1 MPDLRNPKPRF
12 HRRAGFGGAADLG
25 ANNAVGS
32 TGAAALVLRDVHKS
46 YEGVQA
52 LRGASLS
59 CSFGQIHGLIGENG
73 AGKSTLV
80 KVLSGATTAD
90 RGVISIQGQE
100 LAARNPREARE
111 QGIGTVFQELSLIG
125 DLDVA
130 QNMLYDREPR
140 TRTGRINRRALRAG
154 AAEALA
160 RYGLEQD
167 VTQLVRDL
175 RLAER
180 QVLEI
185 VKVLVREPR
194 VLVLDEATSSLLPE
208 QVDWLFE
215 VARNFARNG
224 GLVIFVSHR
233 LGEIMTLCDR
243 VTVLRD
249 GRDVGQGPISD
260 FSEARLVE
268 MMLGRK
274 LETVYPP
281 RSKPPTTKLVCRLE
295 NFSAPPSLRQIDL
308 DVHGGEIVGVAGLD
322 GQGQTDLFLGL
333 YGARRALGRVELD
346 GNRVNLRT
354 PAQALDAGVGLVPE
368 DRARDGLCLSLD
380 VGDNMTLSSLSEIA
394 RLGFIQRARARDRI
408 DEGVDR
414 MHIAI
419 RSPSAEVS
427 SLSGGNQQ
435 KVLLARVLLR
445 GPRLLLML
453 DATRGV
459 DVGTRYE
466 IYRLMRAHCDSGG
479 AILFY
484 SSDISE
490 LVSMSDRVVV
500 LHDGAVRALLED
512 DMSEAS
518 ILSAVIGGSVGAAEE
533 AAGRTENPTT

>member
-1 MPDLRNPKPRF
+1 MPDLPNHGRGI
-12 HRRAGFGGAADLG
+12 HRRAGLGRAADI
-25 ANNAVGS
+25 APAVTAGS
-32 TGAAALVLRDVHKS
+32 TSAGALVLRDVHKS
-46 YEGVQA
+46 YSGVQA
-52 LRGASLS
+52 LRGASFS

-90 RGVISIQGQE
+90 RGAISIQGRE
-100 LAARNPREARE
+100 FAARNPREARE
-111 QGIGTVFQELSLIG
+111 HGIGTVFQELSLIG

-130 QNMLYDREPR
+130 QNLLYEQEPR
-140 TRTGRINRRALRAG
+140 TRTRRINRRALKAR
-154 AAEALA
+154 AAETLA

-167 VTQLVRDL
+167 VAQLVRDL

-194 VLVLDEATSSLLPE
+194 VLVLDEATSSLLPA
-208 QVDWLFE
+208 QVDWLFGI
-215 VARNFARNG
+215 ARAFARDG

-233 LGEIMTLCDR
+233 LSEIMTLCDS

-249 GRDVGQGPISD
+249 GRDVGHGAISEL
-260 FSEARLVE
+260 SEPRLVE
-268 MMLGRK
+268 LMLGRK
-274 LETVYPP
+274 LEGVYPP
-281 RSKPPTTKLVCRLE
+281 RTKPPTTEVVCRLE
-295 NFSAPPSLRQIDL
+295 KFSAPPTLRQIDL
-308 DVHGGEIVGVAGLD
+308 DVRVGEIVGVAGLD

-333 YGARRALGRVELD
+333 YGARRAEGRVELE
-346 GNRVNLRT
+346 GRRVNLRT
-354 PAQALDAGVGLVPE
+354 PVNALNAGVGLVPE
-368 DRARDGLCLSLD
+368 DRARDGLCLSLGA
-380 VGDNMTLSSLSEIA
+380 GDNMTLSSLSDVA
-394 RLGFIQRARARDRI
+394 RFGFIQRAAARDRI
-408 DEGVDR
+408 QEGIDR
-414 MHIAI
+414 LRITI

-445 GPRLLLML
+445 EPKLLLML

-484 SSDISE
+484 SSDIAE
-490 LVSMSDRVVV
+490 LVNMSDRVVV

-518 ILSAVIGGSVGAAEE
+518 ILSAVIGGSVGAARE
-533 AAGRTENPTT
+533 AAQRTENPTA